1 MPVFISPHCHH
12 IVLCVVDIYFMKT
25 GFFYW
30 QKCNNNANVTVWT
43 NVLVAKW
50 NNDPWNVQPE
60 LIAMFILRTTI
71 SYNRWKFTGRKSTRF
86 YQCSDML
93 HMVKL
98 LLSTGS
104 KRDDLA
110 EVSRIQPNITER
122 QLAWER
128 LRKKESRDTYG
139 RMIICAYSIASFL
152 YRKINRDR
160 FLTSWFVSI
169 EKYEICVKLD

>member
-1 MPVFISPHCHH
+1 
-12 IVLCVVDIYFMKT
+12 
-25 GFFYW
+25 
-30 QKCNNNANVTVWT
+30 
-43 NVLVAKW
+43 
-50 NNDPWNVQPE
+50 
-60 LIAMFILRTTI
+60 
-71 SYNRWKFTGRKSTRF
+71 
-86 YQCSDML
+86 
-93 HMVKL
+93 MVKL

-139 RMIICAYSIASFL
+139 RMIVCAYSIVSFL

-169 EKYEICVKLD
+169 ENTKFVSSWINQEHIEHRGCRFQSGISDTWAFTFLTFYENAALCSCCQFTFSRRSHWGWVSYWIDLIGRGYPHVRMSCSRLVRFCHIRYLRNEIICWFG